1 MKPPLVR
8 SLLYSPHPGQLAF
21 HLSPARFRILCCGR
35 RWGKTK
41 AAVAEAFRL
50 AIASGSRLAACD
62 LRDAVPLSRSVG
74 EGPALSVVEGPGVRA
89 AQAASLKPQ
98 APRGWVVAPTYALSM
113 EAWREFLSLAPADV
127 IASINKTEHRIALT
141 NDAIIECR
149 SADNETSLRG
159 AGLNFLIV
167 DEAARVKDESW
178 HALRPCL
185 SDTLGKAILISTPK
199 GHNWFYHLF
208 LRGQDPLQA
217 DYQSWQFPSSDN
229 PYFPRDETQT
239 AQSELF
245 APVFQQEYLA
255 QFIDD
260 ASSVFRNVIACARGD
275 FQEPTPGH
283 SYFLGVDLAR
293 QIDFTV
299 LSVLDANTRS
309 LVAFERFHQIDW
321 SIQKA
326 RIVSLARKYNALTL
340 LDSSG
345 LGDPILE
352 DLRNLGLHVE
362 GVTLTPE
369 SKRQLIN
376 HLAILL
382 EEQTISFPPIPQ
394 LISELQ
400 AYTYDLLPSGSLR
413 FQAPSGLHDDSV
425 ISLSLACFPLSM
437 PTAIITTRS
446 GRFRTP

>member
-1 MKPPLVR
+1 
-8 SLLYSPHPGQLAF
+8 
-21 HLSPARFRILCCGR
+21 
-35 RWGKTK
+35 
-41 AAVAEAFRL
+41 
-50 AIASGSRLAACD
+50 
-62 LRDAVPLSRSVG
+62 
-74 EGPALSVVEGPGVRA
+74 
-89 AQAASLKPQ
+89 
-98 APRGWVVAPTYALSM
+98 M
-113 EAWREFLSLAPADV
+113 EAWREFLSLVPADV

-141 NDAIIECR
+141 NGAVLEWR

-208 LRGQDPLQA
+208 LRGQDPLQT
-217 DYQSWQFPSSDN
+217 DYRSWQFPSSDN
-229 PYFPRDETQT
+229 PYFPPDESQT

-245 APVFQQEYLA
+245 QPVFQQEYLA

-260 ASSVFRNVIACARGD
+260 ASSVFRNVLACATAGFRD
-275 FQEPTPGH
+275 PLPAH

-293 QIDFTV
+293 QVDFTV
-299 LSVLDANTRS
+299 LCVLDATSRS
-309 LVAFERFHQIDW
+309 VVAFDRFHQIDW
-321 SIQKA
+321 SLQKA
-326 RIVSLARKYNALTL
+326 RVASLARRYNDALIL

-352 DLRNLGLHVE
+352 DLRNLGLRVE
-362 GVTLTPE
+362 GITLTSE

-382 EEQTISFPPIPQ
+382 EEQTISFPPIPE

-413 FQAPSGLHDDSV
+413 FSAPSGLHDNSV
-425 ISLSLACFPLSM
+425 IALALACYPLSM
-437 PTAIITTRS
+437 PVQVIASRS
-446 GRFRTP
+446 GHARLAL